1 MFVSCFPVIQKNSA
15 ELQSCYAELAS
26 KEKLIM
32 DSHNR
37 ESKMRG
43 LLASSKKKPS
53 RSTHSAR
60 ARSLVDR
67 ALSFD
72 VPHQEVDLGH
82 LGSLTEEYLVA
93 RGGDDV
99 DM

>member
-1 MFVSCFPVIQKNSA
+1 MFVLCFSVIQKNSA
-15 ELQSCYAELAS
+15 ELESCYAELAS

-32 DSHNR
+32 DSHSR

-43 LLASSKKKPS
+43 LLASSKKKTFRP
-53 RSTHSAR
+53 THSAR

-72 VPHQEVDLGH
+72 VPPKEVD
-82 LGSLTEEYLVA
+82 LGSLTEDDVVA
-93 RGGDDV
+93 RAVDDDV